1 MSAARHVATALATAA
16 VAAAGAWPAA
26 AAPALEIAPD
36 GRHAA
41 TIDVPAP
48 TAAAPAGS
56 PPLPFAPTPGWQNT
70 LRVQVGGLAFGDLDG
85 NGRPDL
91 AMVNYQSQSFPPY
104 EDWRNYV
111 YFNLD
116 GALEAVASWVSADQR
131 HSGDAAIGDVD
142 GDGFNDLVVANGGGG
157 YAPNVIHFGSAAGLA
172 TTPGWLSAQPAW
184 ATSLQLVDIDG
195 DGDLDLL
202 TSNQGNGQ
210 ADPYRPIYLFRNT
223 GGVLATSAGWQSAET
238 SIQNALAVGDVDGDG
253 DPDLAVA
260 KWVNFESALYPN
272 LAGTPA
278 AVPSWTVGSTETD
291 RGVELADMDGD
302 DRLDLVLGVG
312 NTMKIFRNNG
322 DGSFTDVWTA
332 AQTANHQDLLVAD
345 FNNDGWPD
353 IVDIDFSTGR
363 AWLYLNGPGLP
374 ATTPVWGYDAA
385 ASGTALAA
393 ADVDG
398 DGWLDLAIGYSGQP
412 SAVLFLNQL
421 APTAD
426 PIFADGFEPPAPPD
440 PR

>member
-1 MSAARHVATALATAA
+1 MSAASLIAVALAVVPGASALPPPSATAVEMVEDGQRALPAADPATAHPP
-16 VAAAGAWPAA
+16 AGA
-26 AAPALEIAPD
+26 
-36 GRHAA
+36 A
-41 TIDVPAP
+41 TV
-48 TAAAPAGS
+48 
-56 PPLPFAPTPGWQNT
+56 PFAPTPDWQNT
-70 LRVQVGGLAFGDLDG
+70 SRVQVGGLAFGDL
-85 NGRPDL
+85 NGDDLPDL

-104 EDWRNYV
+104 KDWRNYV
-111 YFNLD
+111 YFNQGD
-116 GALEAVASWVSADQR
+116 ALETVASWVSTDQR

-142 GDGFNDLVVANGGGG
+142 GDGWNDLVVANGGGG
-157 YAPNVIHFGSAAGLA
+157 YAPNAIYFGSATGLA
-172 TTPGWLSAQPAW
+172 ATPGWLSTQPAW

-202 TSNQGNGQ
+202 TSNQGSGQ
-210 ADPYRPIYLFRNT
+210 AGPYRPIYLFRNNA
-223 GGVLATSAGWQSAET
+223 GILATSADWQSVES
-238 SIQNALAVGDVDGDG
+238 SIQNALAVGDIDGDG
-253 DPDLAVA
+253 DPDIAVA
-260 KWVNFESALYPN
+260 KWVNFESAVYAN

-278 AVPSWTVGSTETD
+278 PVPSWTVGSTGTD

-302 DRLDLVLGVG
+302 GDLDLVLGVG
-312 NTMKIFRNNG
+312 NTVKIFRNNG

-332 AQTANHQDLLVAD
+332 GQTASHQDLLVAD
-345 FNNDGWPD
+345 FNNDGRPD

-363 AWLYLNGPGLP
+363 TWLYLNGPDLP

-393 ADVDG
+393 ADVNG

-421 APTAD
+421 APTQD
-426 PIFADGFEPPAPPD
+426 SIFANGFESPVPPD